1 MELDTLPF
9 YREFITNNFWCK
21 GRTMILR
28 IEVNEDTFY
37 LLSCCQRITNKANFH
52 IYN

>member
-1 MELDTLPF
+1 
-9 YREFITNNFWCK
+9 
-21 GRTMILR
+21 MILR

-52 IYN
+52 IYNWLQKFGAN